1 MQRVIYSTVSSDYL
15 RLRMENFREGEG
27 STSIIRISL
36 VVSIVDT
43 GNKKETYVS
52 VK

>member
-15 RLRMENFREGEG
+15 RLRMENFRGEG